1 MRAHLTIL
9 ASLLKEAGVSQK
21 EVATALGYKSQAMIS
36 MMLRG
41 ERPVGRAELERM
53 CELAGVTIV
62 GLAGMSD
69 DLVLTK
75 RPEALEGAA
84 ILDEIPAEQLA
95 AVMGLL
101 RSYRS
106 PSGDR

>member
-1 MRAHLTIL
+1 MRAHLPIL
-9 ASLLKEAGVSQK
+9 ASLLRGKGVSQAA
-21 EVATALGYKSQAMIS
+21 VAKALGYKSQAMVS

-62 GLAGMSD
+62 ALAEMSD
-69 DLVLTK
+69 DLLLTK
-75 RPEALEGAA
+75 RQEALEGAV
-84 ILDEIPAEQLA
+84 ILDELPIDQLV

-101 RSYRS
+101 RSYR
-106 PSGDR
+106 PPGIDR

>member
-1 MRAHLTIL
+1 MRAHLPIL
-9 ASLLKEAGVSQK
+9 ASLLRKKGVSQAA
-21 EVATALGYKSQAMIS
+21 VAKALGYKSQAMVS

-41 ERPVGRAELERM
+41 ERPVGRAELEKM

-106 PSGDR
+106 PPSDR